1 MAKFQYKLQSVLD
14 IKEKL
19 ESQEKIAF
27 GIAMTKLLEEQEVL
41 QKLMIQKAGY
51 DKQARKLL
59 EGNINLRDIHTC
71 RQAVETMKTRIR
83 AQMLE
88 VHNAEKQ
95 LDIVRRRLNEVMIER
110 KTYEKLRE
118 KKFDHAFIREHTEKF
133 EEFKAE
139 VLYEENKEVDELV
152 SYTYHQNED

>member
-27 GIAMTKLLEEQEVL
+27 GLAAAKLQEEQEIL
-41 QKLMIQKAGY
+41 QNLMIQKAGY
-51 DKQARKLL
+51 DKKARKLVEGSIDLL
-59 EGNINLRDIHTC
+59 EINIC
-71 RQAVETMKTRIR
+71 RKAIETMKTRIR
-83 AQMLE
+83 SQMIN
-88 VHNAEKQ
+88 VHKAEKQ

-118 KKFDHAFIREHTEKF
+118 KKF
-133 EEFKAE
+133 EELDRKS
-139 VLYEENKEVDELV
+139 VV
-152 SYTYHQNED
+152 

>member
-14 IKEKL
+14 IKQKL

-27 GIAMTKLLEEQEVL
+27 GLASAKLLEEQEIL

-51 DKQARKLL
+51 DKQAKKLL
-59 EGNINLRDIHTC
+59 EGTIDLLAVNAC
-71 RQAVETMKTRIR
+71 RKAVETMKTRIR
-83 AQMLE
+83 GQMMN
-88 VHNAEKQ
+88 VHKAEKQ
-95 LDIVRRRLNEVMIER
+95 LELVRHRLNEVMIER

-118 KKFDHAFIREHTEKF
+118 RKF

-139 VLYEENKEVDELV
+139 LAYEKKKEVDELV
-152 SYTYHQNED
+152 SYTYHQNQE

>member
-14 IKEKL
+14 IKQKL

-27 GIAMTKLLEEQEVL
+27 GLASAKLLEEQEIL

-51 DKQARKLL
+51 DKQAKKLL
-59 EGNINLRDIHTC
+59 EGTIDLLAVNAC
-71 RQAVETMKTRIR
+71 RKAVETMKTRIR
-83 AQMLE
+83 GQMMN
-88 VHNAEKQ
+88 VHKAEKQ
-95 LDIVRRRLNEVMIER
+95 LELVRHRLNEVMIER

-118 KKFDHAFIREHTEKF
+118 RKF

-139 VLYEENKEVDELV
+139 LAYEEKKEVDELV
-152 SYTYHQNED
+152 SYTYHQNEE

>member
-19 ESQEKIAF
+19 ESQERIAF
-27 GIAMTKLLEEQEVL
+27 GLAMAKLSEEQEVL
-41 QKLMIQKAGY
+41 QRLMIQKAGY
-51 DKQARKLL
+51 DKQSKKLL
-59 EGNINLRDIHTC
+59 EGNINLREISTC
-71 RQAVETMKTRIR
+71 RRAIETMKTRIR
-83 AQMLE
+83 TQMLE
-88 VHNAEKQ
+88 VHKAEKQ
-95 LDIVRRRLNEVMIER
+95 LDIVRKRLNEVMIER

-118 KKFDHAFIREHTEKF
+118 KKF

-139 VLYEENKEVDELV
+139 VFYEENKEVDELV

>member
-14 IKEKL
+14 IKQKL

-27 GIAMTKLLEEQEVL
+27 GLASAKLLEEQEIL

-51 DKQARKLL
+51 DKQAKKLL
-59 EGNINLRDIHTC
+59 EGTIDLLAVNAC
-71 RQAVETMKTRIR
+71 RKAVETMKTRIR
-83 AQMLE
+83 GQMMN
-88 VHNAEKQ
+88 VHKAEKQ
-95 LDIVRRRLNEVMIER
+95 LELVRHRLNEVMIER

-118 KKFDHAFIREHTEKF
+118 RKF

-139 VLYEENKEVDELV
+139 LAYEEKKEVDELV
-152 SYTYHQNED
+152 SYTYHQNQE

>member
-27 GIAMTKLLEEQEVL
+27 GIAMTNLLEEQEVL

-118 KKFDHAFIREHTEKF
+118 KKF

>member
-27 GIAMTKLLEEQEVL
+27 GLAAAKLQEEQEIL
-41 QKLMIQKAGY
+41 QNLMIQKAGY
-51 DKQARKLL
+51 DKKARKLV
-59 EGNINLRDIHTC
+59 EGNIDLLEINIC
-71 RQAVETMKTRIR
+71 RKAIETMKTRIR
-83 AQMLE
+83 SQMIN
-88 VHNAEKQ
+88 VHKAEKQ

-118 KKFDHAFIREHTEKF
+118 KKF
-133 EEFKAE
+133 EEFKMELA
-139 VLYEENKEVDELV
+139 YEEKKEVDELV
-152 SYTYHQNED
+152 SYTYHQNEE